1 MVLQNYLAALT
12 VALTVCA
19 FVNLG
24 VASWC
29 NRPADRL
36 PHLIV
41 VGVCGIV
48 AIACFARLAAG
59 AA

>member
-24 VASWC
+24 AASWC
-29 NRPADRL
+29 QPADRL
-36 PHLIV
+36 HHLV
-41 VGVCGIV
+41 AVGACGIGV
-48 AIACFARLAAG
+48 AACAALG